1 MSVSITEDI
10 KTASELKKHMREIFK
25 QLHQTG
31 RPVIVTVNGK
41 PDVVML
47 DAAVFEKKL
56 KALNL
61 SLLLGQAEED
71 IRSGRTKPAR
81 AFLKSFKHAKK
92 ISR

>member
-1 MSVSITEDI
+1 MAVSLMEDI
-10 KTASELKKHMREIFK
+10 KTVSELKRHMREVLD
-25 QLHQTG
+25 QLHRTG

-41 PDVVML
+41 PDAVL
-47 DAAVFEKKL
+47 LEAAVFEKKL

-61 SLLLGQAEED
+61 SRLLVEAEED
-71 IRSGRTKPAR
+71 IQAGRTASAR